1 MANEQNLVSIGDQ
14 TTEKQREITSKGGK
28 KSGEVRRARKA
39 MKEQAE
45 LLLSMTF
52 DVKDKKGQGLV
63 EQLKALGIPE
73 EQIDNQMASL
83 VALWKTTLFSGKNQV
98 SAFQELR
105 DLVGDKEEIKTTRVE
120 IINDLPKDS
129 DED

>member
-1 MANEQNLVSIGDQ
+1 MANEQNLIQNQGLSRKEVL
-14 TTEKQREITSKGGK
+14 EVNRKGGI
-28 KSGEVRRARKA
+28 KSGEVRRARKS

-52 DVKDKKGQGLV
+52 DIKDKQGKGLV

-73 EQIDNQMASL
+73 DQINNQMASL
-83 VALWKTTLFSGKNQV
+83 VALWKTTLFNGKNQV

-105 DLVGDKEEIKTTRVE
+105 DLVGDKEEKATRIE
-120 IINDLPKDS
+120 IINDLPK
-129 DED
+129 E